1 MEERIP
7 CRILTGPTAS
17 GKSDFGLRIAE
28 KHGWVIACM
37 DSMQIYRGLNIGTAK
52 PSEADRR
59 RVKHY
64 LLDICAPWE
73 SFSVNEYRN
82 RAESLIKSLWL
93 EERKEVLFVGGT
105 GLYLQ
110 ALIHPMEMGSVA
122 ADPERR
128 CCLQKMAEEPDGKY
142 RLHEMLCRL
151 DPKSAARLP
160 VNDIRRIIRAI
171 EVTEKTG
178 IPFSDQPEREAPQCF
193 DWRIASTYLD
203 REILYKRINSR
214 VDRMIRSGLVSEIRS
229 LLETDGVSEESQ
241 SMSGIG
247 YKEMIPYVRG
257 ECTLD
262 EAADRIRLNTRH
274 YSKRQITFLKRE
286 EQVRYVD
293 VTDPDAE
300 LKLDSIL
307 Q

>member
-110 ALIHPMEMGSVA
+110 ALTHPMDMGSVA
-122 ADPERR
+122 ADPDRR
-128 CCLQKMAEEPDGKY
+128 RCLQKIAEEPDGKY

-193 DWRIASTYLD
+193 EWRIASTCLD

-214 VDRMIRSGLVSEIRS
+214 VDRMIRSGLAGEIRS
-229 LLETDGVSEESQ
+229 LLETDGVSEEAQ
-241 SMSGIG
+241 CMSGIG

-274 YSKRQITFLKRE
+274 YAKRQMTFLKRE
-286 EQVRYVD
+286 EQIRYVD

-300 LKLDSIL
+300 LKLDIIL